1 MVSSGGGGRGGT
13 CPSQETRWLCVATFQ
28 KGARRRSCTLRIWRL
43 LPILHMRRV
52 MNGGVLVIRD
62 RPRCHFAAA
71 ERTRKIT
78 VASPGRPLL
87 ADDSGVLLFLM
98 LMFLMLLSSTC
109 NKHLAKF
116 FFFYS
121 HDNFLS
127 RLSQERALF
136 FTIIV
141 ICCVTFPAF
150 LITACISPFK
160 HLSTWGTTMDWKK
173 KSNLQTWHL
182 NFAPGGSDLCVLIF
196 AA

>member
-1 MVSSGGGGRGGT
+1 MVSSGGGGGGGT
-13 CPSQETRWLCVATFQ
+13 CPSQETRWLCVATLQ

-43 LPILHMRRV
+43 LPILHTRRV

-109 NKHLAKF
+109 NKPLAVF
-116 FFFYS
+116 FFSILMIISWAGCLRNVLFSLLLSLFVVS
-121 HDNFLS
+121 H
-127 RLSQERALF
+127 SQRF
-136 FTIIV
+136 
-141 ICCVTFPAF
+141 
-150 LITACISPFK
+150 
-160 HLSTWGTTMDWKK
+160 
-173 KSNLQTWHL
+173 
-182 NFAPGGSDLCVLIF
+182 
-196 AA
+196 